1 MIPGNGLSWAAFSS
15 APVSPTSFNPT
26 RVPTFSMFTV
36 ATTSPTQ
43 NPTLTPSSL
52 RTITTAT
59 TVSSPTR
66 NPTLTQN
73 PTLLPSLN
81 PTLSPTAMPTL
92 TPTILITIAPTLTPT
107 ATGGVGVS
115 SINSASSSQSS
126 VSTTA
131 IGVGVGCIVIVLAL
145 IFACVMYA
153 NNRKDKLSPYQIWS
167 AHYSNK
173 AKDTDAVHMPHH
185 SPSNMNEDI
194 HHFYSKSPRPSINQH
209 TTFTPHLSTK
219 TAYRNSQLG
228 GQLGSQ
234 RNSYRDSIPRGSL
247 ALHGR
252 NGKTSFQL

>member
-1 MIPGNGLSWAAFSS
+1 
-15 APVSPTSFNPT
+15 
-26 RVPTFSMFTV
+26 
-36 ATTSPTQ
+36 
-43 NPTLTPSSL
+43 
-52 RTITTAT
+52 
-59 TVSSPTR
+59 
-66 NPTLTQN
+66 
-73 PTLLPSLN
+73 
-81 PTLSPTAMPTL
+81 MPTL
-92 TPTILITIAPTLTPT
+92 TPTA
-107 ATGGVGVS
+107 AGGVGVS
-115 SINSASSSQSS
+115 SINSASTSQSG
-126 VSTTA
+126 VSNTA

-153 NNRKDKLSPYQIWS
+153 NNRKEKLSPYQIWS

-173 AKDTDAVHMPHH
+173 AKDTEAVHMPPH

-234 RNSYRDSIPRGSL
+234 RNSHRDSIPIGSM

-252 NGKTSFQL
+252 NGKTSFPL